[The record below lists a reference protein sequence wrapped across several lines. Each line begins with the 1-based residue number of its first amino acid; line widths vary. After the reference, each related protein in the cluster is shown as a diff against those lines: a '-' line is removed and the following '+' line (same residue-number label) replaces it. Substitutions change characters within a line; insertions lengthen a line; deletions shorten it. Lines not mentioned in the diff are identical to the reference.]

1 MIMFA
6 VSPRLLVISLQV
18 KNISS
23 LFKLEASSVYLVE
36 EIDNMVLFPLEN
48 GEFKSSHVFPSSTYE
63 VHGNAAVT
71 PELSSTSM
79 SLPVTSGINIP
90 YGGYTSPTF
99 QSNSTPPPHL
109 PCTSK
114 NSNKIK
120 KTIVLVNVSK
130 KAKGKEKLGTGKV
143 DYTAITQVVVSMTA
157 VQCNVPTIS
166 KLVEQQVGFEVML
179 LDSKCFPLLSN
190 DSTCGPDFWKGTR
203 KILAASKSVYQKL
216 TGLSTDLNAID
227 LTIEEAG
234 PSEKKPRLES
244 DDSMKIV
251 LKKLTKVESQLG
263 FLEQLAQAFQCV
275 ICKSISKTPV
285 IFPCC
290 QRIIGCETCVN
301 TWLTANERCPFCS
314 TSTSVSKRF
323 CIKGFDDALGLIEAT
338 IPGDEKTNSEIP
350 DNVSAPPS
358 NFPDSDSDFDLP

>member
-1 MIMFA
+1 
-6 VSPRLLVISLQV
+6 
-18 KNISS
+18 
-23 LFKLEASSVYLVE
+23 
-36 EIDNMVLFPLEN
+36 MVLFPLEN
-48 GEFKSSHVFPSSTYE
+48 GKFKSSHVFPSSTYE
-63 VHGNAAVT
+63 VHGNAAVS

-99 QSNSTPPPHL
+99 QSNSTPPPHI

-114 NSNKIK
+114 NSNKIQ

-130 KAKGKEKLGTGKV
+130 KGKGKEKLGIGKV
-143 DYTAITQVVVSMTA
+143 DYTAITQVVVSMMTA
-157 VQCNVPTIS
+157 QCNVPTIS

-179 LDSKCFPLLSN
+179 LLSN

-263 FLEQLAQAFQCV
+263 FLEQLAQAF
-275 ICKSISKTPV
+275 
-285 IFPCC
+285 
-290 QRIIGCETCVN
+290 
-301 TWLTANERCPFCS
+301 
-314 TSTSVSKRF
+314 
-323 CIKGFDDALGLIEAT
+323 
-338 IPGDEKTNSEIP
+338 
-350 DNVSAPPS
+350 NV
-358 NFPDSDSDFDLP
+358 